1 MIQPMSGFNNAL
13 AGLMAAMQQR
23 QMMDLRRREDARQQ
37 GEFEQRREANRLALR
52 RGTQEDLDR
61 NTLRGMLNRPG
72 YQGDVGGIRELDG
85 SMVPGTTES
94 GQALPERVHLE
105 QALKSGDINEAQRVG
120 EFITDRAIGMSKLG
134 DRGGA
139 VRYFQ
144 DATGQALAAIGGGPV
159 RDDWIETSRGMFNWR
174 SGEWR
179 QAPAGP
185 MSLDQVR
192 GGMAER
198 GDFDTLQKTF
208 PGRAGEDLGQFEAKE
223 RIRSKYRR
231 APGVGGGGAKPAS
244 GAQLASIER
253 NKALQFQKA
262 ETDFRKR
269 VAEIEASIELLLP
282 DEKQRAL
289 EQAEEEHAERKQQID
304 EGYIAQRDQFGLSST
319 PVDYRG
325 QLAKKRSP
333 PSDGGR
339 PSVAAASKPVTA
351 VNPKTGE
358 RVELRGGQWVPVR

>member
-13 AGLMAAMQQR
+13 LGLARALEQR
-23 QMMDLRRREDARQQ
+23 QRMDLSRREDARQQ

-52 RGTQEDLDR
+52 RGTQADLDR

-72 YQGDVGGIRELDG
+72 YQGDVGGIRDLG
-85 SMVPGTTES
+85 GQVVPGTTET
-94 GQALPERVHLE
+94 GQALPERTQLE
-105 QALKSGDINEAQRVG
+105 QALKTGDIAEAKRVG

-139 VRYFQ
+139 VKYFQ
-144 DATGQALAAIGGGPV
+144 DATGQALGALAGGGPAK
-159 RDDWIETSRGMFNWR
+159 DDWIETSRGMFNWR

-198 GDFDTLQKTF
+198 GQFDTLQKTY
-208 PGRAGEDLGQFEAKE
+208 PARVPAGEDLGTFEAKE
-223 RIRSKYRR
+223 RIRAKYRP
-231 APGVGGGGAKPAS
+231 ASGGGGGGAKPAS

-253 NKALQFQKA
+253 NKALQFQRA

-269 VAEIEASIELLLP
+269 VAEIEASIDLLP
-282 DEKQRAL
+282 EEKQRAL

-304 EGYIAQRDQFGLSST
+304 EGYIAQRDQFGLESS

-325 QLAKKRSP
+325 QLTKKRTP
-333 PSDGGR
+333 
-339 PSVAAASKPVTA
+339 PSVAATAKPVTA
-351 VNPKTGE
+351 VNPQTGE